1 MRFKNWF
8 KINENRK
15 ELAHHYSN
23 LLKDVP
29 QDPIHHPEGSA
40 LIHTQLVRKA
50 IPKAIQELNKLKFIE
65 PFSKILENLDFSVSE
80 EEMQILV
87 MSAWLHDIGKASATT
102 VNKDTGKIQAIGHQ
116 DPEHYLPQLN
126 KIQNFAPQEVVE
138 FYQKNSQIINFL
150 IERHMD
156 FVNKDGFPSGFIKS
170 NFENGVIKNSK
181 EIKLLLILM
190 WADKMG
196 RKPENTIL
204 SAIQKNAERLQI
216 SSERSQKFKPIV
228 QKTSFSGSPKEF
240 NDLLLS
246 RNLNSLQRKS
256 ALKNKFPELSDLELS
271 NLVF

>member
-8 KINENRK
+8 LVKENRK
-15 ELAHHYSN
+15 ELASQYSN
-23 LLKDVP
+23 LLKNVP
-29 QDPIHHPEGSA
+29 QDPHHHPEGNV

-50 IPKAIQELNKLKFIE
+50 IPKAIQELTNLKLIP
-65 PFSKILENLDFSVSE
+65 PFSKILEHLNFTVTA
-80 EEMQILV
+80 EEMQILF
-87 MSAWLHDIGKASATT
+87 MSAWLHDIGKASATKT
-102 VNKDTGKIQAIGHQ
+102 NPDTGKIQAIGHQ
-116 DPEHYLPQLN
+116 DPEHYLPQLD
-126 KIQNFAPQEVVE
+126 KIKDFASQETID
-138 FYQKNSQIINFL
+138 FYLKNSKVINFL

-156 FVNKDGFPSGFIKS
+156 FVNKDGFPSSFIKA
-170 NFENGVIKNSK
+170 NFEKGVIKNSQ

-204 SAIQKNAERLQI
+204 SAIQKNAERLQV

-228 QKTSFSGSPKEF
+228 QKDSFSGTPKEF

-246 RNLNSLQRKS
+246 KNLNPLQRKI
-256 ALKNKFPELSDLELS
+256 ALKNKFPDLSELEIS